1 MKILNFNG
9 IKFYDVDYKT
19 CLNLLN
25 KKGGYLVIP
34 AASSLSTIEYNK
46 KYYLAL
52 KKSTIAIFDSGLFC
66 LSLFLFKNIFF
77 KKFSGY
83 RFIKYFLIDKD
94 VKNKKILL
102 LNPSAQEARYN
113 IKYLKK
119 KKFKFIMSY
128 VCPIYNEKTLS
139 NDLLLFKK
147 INKYKPEIII
157 INIGGGIQEVLALS
171 IKNNVR
177 LKTICICSG
186 AALSFFTGQG
196 ARISDFIDNYYL
208 GWFMRILK
216 NPKIF
221 LKRILKSITLISLV
235 LNSKIHVLY
244 K

>member
-1 MKILNFNG
+1 MKILKFYG

-19 CLNLLN
+19 CLDLL
-25 KKGGYLVIP
+25 KKSGGYLVIP
-34 AASSLSTIEYNK
+34 AASSLSTIKYRK

-66 LSLFLFKNIFF
+66 LSLLFFKNKFF

-83 RFIKYFLIDKD
+83 KFLKLFIDDKD
-94 VKNKKILL
+94 IKNKKILL
-102 LNPSAQEARYN
+102 LDPSAQEARYN

-119 KKFKFIMSY
+119 KNFKFIMSY
-128 VCPIYNEKTLS
+128 VCPVYNEKTLS
-139 NDLLLFKK
+139 SDLLLFKK

-221 LKRILKSITLISLV
+221 LKIILKSTSLISLV
-235 LNSKIHVLY
+235 VNSKIHVLY

>member
-216 NPKIF
+216 NTKIF

>member
-1 MKILNFNG
+1 MRILNFDG
-9 IKFYDVDYKT
+9 IKFYEVDYKT
-19 CLNLLN
+19 CLDLLN

-34 AASSLSTIEYNK
+34 AASSLASIKYDK

-66 LSLFLFKNIFF
+66 LSLFLFKNIIF

-83 RFIKYFLIDKD
+83 EFLKYFLIDKD

-102 LNPSAQEARYN
+102 LNSSAQEARYN
-113 IKYLKK
+113 NKYLKK

-128 VCPIYNEKTLS
+128 VCPVYNKKTLS
-139 NDLLLFKK
+139 SDLLLFKK

-157 INIGGGIQEVLALS
+157 INIAGGKQEILALS
-171 IKNNVR
+171 IKNNTR

-186 AALSFFTGQG
+186 AALSFFNGQG
-196 ARISDFIDNYYL
+196 AKINDFVDKFYI
-208 GWFMRILK
+208 GWFMRILH
-216 NPKIF
+216 NPKKFII
-221 LKRILKSITLISLV
+221 RILSSIKLIWIV
-235 LNSKIHVLY
+235 VKAKTHVLF

>member
-196 ARISDFIDNYYL
+196 AKITDFVDKFYI
-208 GWFMRILK
+208 GWLMRILH

-221 LKRILKSITLISLV
+221 IFRILNSIKLIRLV
-235 LNSKIHVLY
+235 TKSKIHVLF

>member
-1 MKILNFNG
+1 MRILNFNG
-9 IKFYDVDYKT
+9 IKFYEVDYKT
-19 CLNLLN
+19 CLDLLN

-34 AASSLSTIEYNK
+34 AASSLALIKYNK

-52 KKSTIAIFDSGLFC
+52 KKSTIAIFDSSLFC
-66 LSLFLFKNIFF
+66 LSIFLFKNKFF

-83 RFIKYFLIDKD
+83 KFLKYFLIDKD

-102 LNPSAQEARYN
+102 LNSSAQEARCN

-128 VCPIYNEKTLS
+128 VCPVYNEKTLS
-139 NDLLLFKK
+139 SDLLLFKK

-157 INIGGGIQEVLALS
+157 INIAGGKQEILALS
-171 IKNNVR
+171 IKNNIR

-196 ARISDFIDNYYL
+196 AKITDFVDKFYL
-208 GWFMRILK
+208 GWLMRIFH

-221 LKRILKSITLISLV
+221 LIRIFNSIKLV
-235 LNSKIHVLY
+235 YIVAKTKTHVLF